1 MNREMRRLME
11 REERR
16 QKKQEKAGATAR
28 RTPAAS
34 ARPAPAERKP
44 LWIDFNAGVLVEGT
58 SRDELLQKFIHY
70 VLKVAS
76 GEPVNNEMSD
86 FREIA
91 IFKSGVTL

>member
-16 QKKQEKAGATAR
+16 QKKQEKSGATAR

-44 LWIDFNAGVLVEGT
+44 LWQRI
-58 SRDELLQKFIHY
+58 ELLPRSAPGAAAR
-70 VLKVAS
+70 VVAD
-76 GEPVNNEMSD
+76 P
-86 FREIA
+86 
-91 IFKSGVTL
+91 